1 MKLGSLFA
9 GIGGFDLGFD
19 RAGIETRWQVE
30 IEPFCRA
37 VLASR
42 FPAAK
47 RLEDIKECHASRKLT
62 SSRRA
67 SPARMFQS
75 LGSEPDLQENA
86 LASFT
91 SLRESSRKFDPLG
104 LSSRMFPD
112 FSVQTTAETL
122 RKSSAFSWSNAG
134 MGFAGVCSTAS
145 FSESPNVAA
154 VCSLSDVLEDLAP
167 QKFFLSPKAAKGILR
182 RAQKRGQALPTLL
195 RQALEALSLEAD
207 ARDKTSSSFVRQS
220 TDSGMVD
227 RMTVPPNKDTSLS
240 KMCAEERGIKQI
252 KGKELESRK
261 VDPAIPLA
269 KPNSTPLAMSVR
281 RLTPTECETLQGFPK
296 GWTVPATE
304 HWEMRSRSRSRNG
317 APAESS
323 PSTDVGATRRV
334 APTGVQKRGRKRG
347 RQGVDSKGAA

>member
-207 ARDKTSSSFVRQS
+207 ARDKTSSS
-220 TDSGMVD
+220 
-227 RMTVPPNKDTSLS
+227 S

-317 APAESS
+317 SPAESS